1 MDDDNGDNDENGRL
15 LSKMDD
21 DKIVNDK
28 TPFIAKMDEDE
39 IVKDKTP
46 FVNVMSIRIVFVLTL
61 TMIILI
67 GSNRCNA
74 KHDKQNYDLIEY
86 IAQILTTISI
96 DLSATKYF
104 GSVYK

>member
-15 LSKMDD
+15 LSKMD
-21 DKIVNDK
+21 
-28 TPFIAKMDEDE
+28 ADE

-46 FVNVMSIRIVFVLTL
+46 FINVMSVRIVFVLTL

-74 KHDKQNYDLIEY
+74 KHDKQNYNLIQY
-86 IAQILTTISI
+86 IAQFLTTISI
-96 DLSATKYF
+96 DLPNTKYF

>member
-21 DKIVNDK
+21 DEIVKDK
-28 TPFIAKMDEDE
+28 TPLLKMDEDE

-46 FVNVMSIRIVFVLTL
+46 LINVLSIRIVFFLTL
-61 TMIILI
+61 TIMILI

-86 IAQILTTISI
+86 IAQILKTISI
-96 DLSATKYF
+96 DLPTTKYF